1 MVQVPN
7 QLTKYFRVSFNL
19 PVVLF
24 SRWKMKREVWNT
36 YVTVAL
42 KEFSFFLPN
51 VSKMARTVFDL
62 PLGFFLSHIEVQRQ
76 AVSFAS
82 INFLL
87 LNFVLT
93 TQPLTSDFYN

>member
-1 MVQVPN
+1 MEDEERGMEH
-7 QLTKYFRVSFNL
+7 LRYGGSKRVL
-19 PVVLF
+19 
-24 SRWKMKREVWNT
+24 
-36 YVTVAL
+36 
-42 KEFSFFLPN
+42 FFLP
-51 VSKMARTVFDL
+51 KMTRTVFDL
-62 PLGFFLSHIEVQRQ
+62 PSGFFLSHIEVQRQ